1 MPTVLTYGHGD
12 VLAGHDHQWRDDLSP
27 WSLTV
32 EGEGW
37 YGRGAVDNKGQHSIN
52 LAALEHVIQARQGR
66 LGFKLTMI
74 LETGEERGS
83 VGVRAVIA
91 DLGIGQYILGQ
102 ALSEHGSE
110 SGLSYG
116 ERLFGWNTLEILALG
131 AGNPQKPVNAVPPRA
146 KAFCD
151 LRIVMDC
158 ITPATR
164 LDLSSPWVGVVKD
177 AIRKVTPQKI
187 ALIPNLA
194 GTVPNDIFAD
204 MPGLPTIGVPH
215 SPKNIRTF
223 VATPVVGYMAG
234 QCSRIKIMLFAATVY
249 AIVIFPFFMWL
260 NAVAT
265 QTALIV
271 VVALMALL
279 KSGPDTV
286 SQDSGFFYGDV
297 LSLAVSIRSI

>member
-1 MPTVLTYGHGD
+1 M
-12 VLAGHDHQWRDDLSP
+12 
-27 WSLTV
+27 
-32 EGEGW
+32 
-37 YGRGAVDNKGQHSIN
+37 
-52 LAALEHVIQARQGR
+52 
-66 LGFKLTMI
+66 
-74 LETGEERGS
+74 
-83 VGVRAVIA
+83 
-91 DLGIGQYILGQ
+91 
-102 ALSEHGSE
+102 
-110 SGLSYG
+110 
-116 ERLFGWNTLEILALG
+116 EILALD
-131 AGNPQKPVNAVPPRA
+131 AGNPQKPVNAVPSRA
-146 KAFCD
+146 NAFCD
-151 LRIVMDC
+151 LHIVMDC

-279 KSGPDTV
+279 KSGPDTI